1 MGSVALK
8 NKSIQP
14 NRKALITEVHKETFA
29 LFSSSF
35 EVGRSCH
42 VGSESC
48 SDTWL
53 CHVVMKQIILRM
65 KDSHNHRNPSNVSPH
80 VNKTT
85 QGEQIV
91 QGSQVKKCNQWHY
104 CNPEWPL
111 FRGCK
116 IVPSGWAGVDSK
128 ISITKAGPICTVV
141 KSKSTTKEFSQ
152 AIAESTNQRDI
163 NDKPSQ

>member
-53 CHVVMKQIILRM
+53 CHVVMKQ
-65 KDSHNHRNPSNVSPH
+65 NHSSNERL
-80 VNKTT
+80 T
-85 QGEQIV
+85 Q
-91 QGSQVKKCNQWHY
+91 
-104 CNPEWPL
+104 P
-111 FRGCK
+111 
-116 IVPSGWAGVDSK
+116 SK
-128 ISITKAGPICTVV
+128 IHPR
-141 KSKSTTKEFSQ
+141 FLHM
-152 AIAESTNQRDI
+152 
-163 NDKPSQ
+163 

>member
-8 NKSIQP
+8 NKSNQP
-14 NRKALITEVHKETFA
+14 NRKALITEVHKERFA

-65 KDSHNHRNPSNVSPH
+65 KYSHNHRNPSNVSPH
-80 VNKTT
+80 VNKPT
-85 QGEQIV
+85 QGEHIV

-104 CNPEWPL
+104 CNPE
-111 FRGCK
+111 
-116 IVPSGWAGVDSK
+116 
-128 ISITKAGPICTVV
+128 
-141 KSKSTTKEFSQ
+141 
-152 AIAESTNQRDI
+152 
-163 NDKPSQ
+163 